1 MDPTYRRLPLA
12 WEEGVLAARPAGGAW
27 SNVRDM
33 SRYLLVELGK
43 GVTPE
48 GKRVVSEA
56 NLLHRREPQVKMS
69 AEASYGLGLMV
80 VSDHGVQVVQHGG
93 NNLGFSSDMFLL
105 PEHGVGVVV
114 LTNAAAAGALL
125 GAVRR
130 RLFELLFDGKPEA
143 AENLAAALAVA
154 KTGQQE
160 LAARIKPEVDAGW
173 WGSVVGEYANPV
185 LGKVRVKMNG
195 TGPDAVVV
203 LDAGEWQS
211 PVVQRVDLDGSVDL
225 LTTAPGM
232 QMELVPGGAGGGDPA
247 KRILTVKTPQQ
258 NYVFETVGG
267 APQPSGAPR

>member
-1 MDPTYRRLPLA
+1 MDPTYRRIPLA

-56 NLLHRREPQVKMS
+56 NLLHRRTPQVTMS

-93 NNLGFSSDMFLL
+93 NKVGFSSDMFLL

-114 LTNAAAAGALL
+114 LTNAADAGALL

-130 RLFELLFDGKPEA
+130 RLFELLFDAKAEA
-143 AENLAAALAVA
+143 AENLAAALALGKA
-154 KTGQQE
+154 GRQE
-160 LAARIKPEVDAGW
+160 LAARIKPEADAVW
-173 WGSVVGEYANPV
+173 WGAVVGEYANPV
-185 LGKVRVKMNG
+185 LGKLSVKMDR
-195 TGPDAVVV
+195 TGPPAAVV

-211 PVVQRVDLDGSVDL
+211 PVVQKVDLDGSVSL

-232 QMELVPGGAGGGDPA
+232 QMELIPGGGGGAGDRR
-247 KRILTVKTPQQ
+247 KQTLTLKTPQQ
-258 NYVFETVGG
+258 DYVFETVGG
-267 APQPSGAPR
+267 ASPAR